1 MAANN
6 NVVGDL
12 NKVVDLGSL
21 SNNRIA
27 NPAAIDRRSSSNLD
41 IVFNCNHAKL
51 RHLEVPGC
59 LHDETKSVLADVTP
73 RMNDDAIANDR
84 VRYRTSWADRT
95 LPSNSNVWPNHAVG
109 ADQRSGADSSPRP
122 YDRTGIDRRANCE
135 LSGAMDRCAR
145 RDAVRFEKRRG
156 TQCVWI
162 KFASHKHEAL
172 IRLWREQHDEAARS
186 ERLKMFADQDG
197 ASPRCSERL
206 RKFRVVYET

>member
-1 MAANN
+1 MRIACYKSKCIIICSRSPGSLTLLLPNPDAKFQRARPNEI
-6 NVVGDL
+6 
-12 NKVVDLGSL
+12 DLGSL

-27 NPAAIDRRSSSNLD
+27 NPAPIDRRSSSNLD
-41 IVFNCNHAKL
+41 IVFACNEAKL
-51 RHLEVPGC
+51 RHLEMPGC
-59 LHDETKSVLADVTP
+59 LHDETKSVLANVTT

-95 LPSNSNVWPNHAVG
+95 LLSNSNVWPNHAVG

-156 TQCVWI
+156 TQCVRI
-162 KFASHKHEAL
+162 EFASHTKHL
-172 IRLWREQHDEAARS
+172 
-186 ERLKMFADQDG
+186 
-197 ASPRCSERL
+197 
-206 RKFRVVYET
+206 